1 MIGDFSI
8 LKKLICVTAL
18 LALMTGGIIWC
29 DIAMNKKVDTL
40 LELCCNI
47 KNSND
52 LQYINSTFNTLDEKW
67 HDLRNKLFMALHHAD
82 IDSVD
87 YAVTKL
93 EYSLKTADF
102 EKIYSEVDSLIYYL
116 DDLLDTE
123 VFSITNIL

>member
-1 MIGDFSI
+1 M
-8 LKKLICVTAL
+8 KKLICVTAL
-18 LALMTGGIIWC
+18 LAFMTSGIIWC

-40 LELCCNI
+40 LELCYNI

-52 LQYINSTFNTLDEKW
+52 LNYINSTFDTLNEKW
-67 HDLRNKLFMALHHAD
+67 QTLRDKLFMALHHAD

-93 EYSLKTADF
+93 AYSLKTADF
-102 EKIYSEVDSLIYYL
+102 EKIYGEVDSLIYYF

-123 VFSITNIL
+123 TFSIMNIL